1 MTPPLADAP
10 PNVAAPGCPI
20 CGLHADPLAW
30 QVDGIA
36 RFGSGWVLRH
46 HPAPAPLLGWLLLD
60 SGRHLGGPADFSEA
74 EAATFGEALARSCA
88 LVRQLTGCERVYVIA
103 FGEGAPHLHVHLI
116 PRHGAEAASKAWRVA
131 DLYRA
136 VEAAERAAADPAA
149 VAALVAQA
157 RRQTVAW

>member
-1 MTPPLADAP
+1 MSQPLADAS
-10 PNVAAPGCPI
+10 PNTAQPGCAI
-20 CGLHADPLAW
+20 CGLQADPLAW

-60 SGRHLGGPADFSEA
+60 SGRHLGGPADFNEA
-74 EAATFGEALARSCA
+74 EAATFGEALRRSCA
-88 LVRQLTGCERVYVIA
+88 LVRHLSGCERVYVIA

-116 PRHGAEAASKAWRVA
+116 PRHGADAASKAWRVA

-136 VEAAERAAADPAA
+136 VAAGERAPADATA
-149 VAALVAQA
+149 VAELVARA
-157 RRQTVAW
+157 RRQTADW